1 MTDLKDFST
10 YISNSFSS
18 STPFATQM
26 ACALQ
31 GYRALIIPG
40 LGNTDEQHWL
50 SRWEQHIP
58 GARRIRLH
66 DWNCADW
73 VKWRNSI
80 IASLISIDEPVV
92 LIAQGFGAL
101 AAASVA
107 AEYPGKVL
115 ATLLIDPADADGFD
129 VRKKLPKQS
138 LPQPARIVMGGSSFT
153 AEDHAKAAFLA
164 LSWGADFSPTPHDS
178 DAIWPEAVEELREL
192 VAKAQHNQAMKLR
205 NRKAPKRAQ
214 RFQLKLTTAL
224 AF

>member
-1 MTDLKDFST
+1 M
-10 YISNSFSS
+10 
-18 STPFATQM
+18 
-26 ACALQ
+26 
-31 GYRALIIPG
+31 
-40 LGNTDEQHWL
+40 
-50 SRWEQHIP
+50 P

-92 LIAQGFGAL
+92 LIAQGYGAL

-115 ATLLIDPADADGFD
+115 AALLIDPADADAFD
-129 VRKKLPKQS
+129 IRKKLPKQS

-153 AEDHAKAAFLA
+153 AENHAKAAFLA
-164 LSWGADFSPTPHDS
+164 LSWGADFSPTPHNS
-178 DAIWPEAVEELREL
+178 DELWPEAVDELREL
-192 VAKAQHNQAMKLR
+192 VAKAQHNQTIKMR
-205 NRKAPKRAQ
+205 NRKSPRREQ

-224 AF
+224 AL

>member
-1 MTDLKDFST
+1 MTELKNFST
-10 YISNSFSS
+10 HLNN
-18 STPFATQM
+18 PFATQM

-31 GYRALIIPG
+31 GYRALIVPG
-40 LGNTDEQHWL
+40 LGNADEQHWL
-50 SRWEQHIP
+50 SRWEEHIP

-66 DWNCADW
+66 DWNSADW

-115 ATLLIDPADADGFD
+115 AALLIDPADADAFD

-138 LPQPARIVMGGSSFT
+138 LPQPARVVMGGSSFT

-178 DAIWPEAVEELREL
+178 DIIWPEAVEELREL
-192 VAKAQHNQAMKLR
+192 VAKAQYNQLLKMR
-205 NRKAPKRAQ
+205 NRKSPKREQ
-214 RFQLKLTTAL
+214 RFQLKLNSLL

>member
-1 MTDLKDFST
+1 MTELKDFPPQ
-10 YISNSFSS
+10 INHQ
-18 STPFATQM
+18 FATQM

-40 LGNTDEQHWL
+40 LGNADEHHWL

-66 DWNCADW
+66 DWNTADW

-115 ATLLIDPADADGFD
+115 AALLIDPADADGFD

-138 LPQPARIVMGGSSFT
+138 LPQPARLVMGGSSYT
-153 AEDHAKAAFLA
+153 AEDHAKVAFLA
-164 LSWGADFSPTPHDS
+164 LTWGADFSPTTHTPTGGDL
-178 DAIWPEAVEELREL
+178 WLEAMDELREL
-192 VAKAQHNQAMKLR
+192 VAKAQRNQLSKHHSRRSPRREQRIQLR
-205 NRKAPKRAQ
+205 
-214 RFQLKLTTAL
+214 LTTAL
-224 AF
+224 AL